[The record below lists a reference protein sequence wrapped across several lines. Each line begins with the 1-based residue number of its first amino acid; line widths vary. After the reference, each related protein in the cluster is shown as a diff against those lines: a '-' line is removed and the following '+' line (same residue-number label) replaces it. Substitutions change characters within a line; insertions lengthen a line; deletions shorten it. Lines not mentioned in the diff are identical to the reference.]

1 MDKVN
6 RTTTIVTGSSSGIG
20 LDIARAFLRKGGN
33 VVINGRDSEKLSS
46 IAGDLGA
53 EARVA
58 AVPGDI
64 GNGETGRALVRAAV
78 ERFGRVDVLVNNAG
92 TFEPKPFVDVT
103 EEELDGYLNGNL
115 RGTYL
120 TTQAVVKQMKRQGD
134 GGAIINIGTVL
145 IDHAIGGFP
154 ASAPVASKGG
164 IHALTNSL
172 AAELAADKI
181 RVNMVAPGVVR
192 SPLHA
197 GVDVD
202 AFGGI
207 ALLGRVGEV
216 EEITEAVLYLTKAGF
231 VTGHILPVDGG
242 FITGRS

>member
-1 MDKVN
+1 MDNVN
-6 RTTTIVTGSSSGIG
+6 ATTTIVTGSSSGIG

-46 IAGDLGA
+46 IAGELGA

-64 GNGETGRALVRAAV
+64 GNGETGEALVRAAV

-134 GGAIINIGTVL
+134 GGAIVNIGTVL
-145 IDHAIGGFP
+145 IAHAIGGFP
-154 ASAPVASKGG
+154 ASAPLVSKGG

-216 EEITEAVLYLTKAGF
+216 EEITEAVLYLTEAAF